1 MNIYVSETSIKDSV
15 DYFSKLSISS
25 PEQFGLFFL
34 CKGVGINQNT
44 YKPLKKAGQMTDE
57 KKKIYYDRLHKLGA
71 VFDFNEEGIKKCCLF
86 PFSIKEEIAKG
97 NFYNQASSFQGLLSR
112 LIDTIDNTLIDKF
125 LEKQEDNIRLKRNY
139 IQLLKE
145 LYLNGNKI
153 SLSHFSTYYC
163 RFITFSAD
171 ESIEKEDF
179 TRLCVQYTIDSL
191 NLHEREIDELFYDDT
206 ALTQI
211 NFQESMITGQE
222 LRSMFIFKGTEDFP
236 EIISSK
242 DYNVVNQYMLVLED
256 VRRYI
261 ELNGKNPSTNEI
273 RELLELRKQIVLYGV
288 PGIGKS
294 MFIKDLEEWKDE
306 AGNNFFDESIN
317 IQFHPSTSYEEFI
330 GGSSIENG
338 TIVSKAGI
346 LLQWCQKAMKNNGNR
361 YLFVIDE
368 INRGNLSKIFG
379 ETILGLDREYTVDLV
394 KPLNVKGEQI
404 SKFQIPNN
412 LYIIATMNSADR
424 SIAIL
429 DNAIR
434 RRFAFI
440 KLFPNYDI
448 VKELSDVGELGIEI
462 ARLYRSI
469 NKKILDTL
477 NNEELLLGQS
487 YFLPNFAE
495 KVETTGKILWSKKL
509 LRLVINYNVLPILE
523 EYTYGNKNDLQKI
536 IGDKI
541 PERIYDD
548 EEFIEAIKEQFPEV
562 VLQR

>member
-1 MNIYVSETSIKDSV
+1 MS
-15 DYFSKLSISS
+15 
-25 PEQFGLFFL
+25 
-34 CKGVGINQNT
+34 
-44 YKPLKKAGQMTDE
+44 KPLAIAT
-57 KKKIYYDRLHKLGA
+57 LGMA
-71 VFDFNEEGIKKCCLF
+71 
-86 PFSIKEEIAKG
+86 A
-97 NFYNQASSFQGLLSR
+97 
-112 LIDTIDNTLIDKF
+112 NT
-125 LEKQEDNIRLKRNY
+125 
-139 IQLLKE
+139 
-145 LYLNGNKI
+145 
-153 SLSHFSTYYC
+153 
-163 RFITFSAD
+163 
-171 ESIEKEDF
+171 IEKEDF

-191 NLHEREIDELFYDDT
+191 NLLERELDELFYDDT
-206 ALTQI
+206 ALTPI
-211 NFQESMITGQE
+211 TFQEDMVTGQE
-222 LRSMFIFKGTEDFP
+222 LRSMFSFKGKEDFP
-236 EIISSK
+236 EISSSR
-242 DYNVVNQYMLVLED
+242 DYNVVSPYMLVLED

-261 ELNGKNPSTNEI
+261 ELNGKNPSANEI
-273 RELLELRKQIVLYGV
+273 KELLELRKQIVLYGV

-294 MFIKDLEEWKDE
+294 MFIKDLEDWRDDE
-306 AGNNFFDESIN
+306 GNKFFNEVIK
-317 IQFHPSTSYEEFI
+317 IQFHPSTTYEEFI

-346 LLQWCQKAMKNNGNR
+346 FLQWCQEAIKYDKKK

-368 INRGNLSKIFG
+368 INRGNISKIFG

-394 KPLNVKGEQI
+394 KPLDVNGEQI
-404 SKFQIPNN
+404 SKFQIPDN

-448 VKELSDVGELGIEI
+448 VKEMSDVQTLGIDI

-477 NNEELLLGQS
+477 NDEELLLGQS

-523 EYTYGNKNDLQKI
+523 EYTYGNKNDLQNI
-536 IGDKI
+536 IGDKL
-541 PERIYDD
+541 PERIYED
-548 EEFIEAIKEQFPEV
+548 EEFIDAIKEQFPEV
-562 VLQR
+562 VL

>member
-1 MNIYVSETSIKDSV
+1 MMNVYVSEASIKDSV
-15 DYFSKLSISS
+15 EYFSKLSISS

-44 YKPLKKAGQMTDE
+44 YKPLKKAGQMTDDE
-57 KKKIYYDRLHKLGA
+57 KKIYYDRLHKLGA

-153 SLSHFSTYYC
+153 SLSYFSTYYC
-163 RFITFSAD
+163 RFFTFSAD
-171 ESIEKEDF
+171 ESMEKGDF
-179 TRLCVQYTIDSL
+179 TRVCVQYTIDSL
-191 NLHEREIDELFYDDT
+191 NLLERELDELFYDDT

-211 NFQESMITGQE
+211 DFQESIITGQE
-222 LRSMFIFKGTEDFP
+222 LRSMFTFKGTEDFP
-236 EIISSK
+236 EISSSS
-242 DYNVVNQYMLVLED
+242 DYNVVNPYMLVLED

-273 RELLELRKQIVLYGV
+273 KELLELRKQIVLYGV

-294 MFIKDLEEWKDE
+294 MFIKDLEDWKDE
-306 AGNNFFDESIN
+306 AGSNFFDETIN

-346 LLQWCQKAMKNNGNR
+346 FLQWCQEAMKNGGKK

-368 INRGNLSKIFG
+368 INRGNISKIFG

-394 KPLNVKGEQI
+394 KPLNVNGEQI
-404 SKFQIPNN
+404 SKFQIPEN

-448 VKELSDVGELGIEI
+448 VKELSDVQALEI
-462 ARLYRSI
+462 DISKLYRSI

-477 NNEELLLGQS
+477 NDEELLLGQS
-487 YFLPNFAE
+487 YFLPNFSH
-495 KVETTGKILWSKKL
+495 KDETTGKILWSKKL
-509 LRLVINYNVLPILE
+509 VRLVINYNVLPILE
-523 EYTYGNKNDLQKI
+523 EYTYGNKNDLQNI
-536 IGDKI
+536 LGEKI
-541 PERIYDD
+541 PERIYEDD
-548 EEFIEAIKEQFPEV
+548 EFIEAIKEQFPEV
-562 VLQR
+562 VL

>member
-1 MNIYVSETSIKDSV
+1 MNVYVSEASIKDSV
-15 DYFSKLSISS
+15 EYFSRLSVTS

-34 CKGVGINQNT
+34 CKGVGIGHNK
-44 YKPLKKAGQMTDE
+44 YKPLKKAGQMTEDE
-57 KKKIYYDRLHKLGA
+57 KKLYYDRLHKLGA

-86 PFSIKEEIAKG
+86 PFSIKEDIAKG

-139 IQLLKE
+139 IQLLKD
-145 LYLNGNKI
+145 LYLNENKV
-153 SLSHFSTYYC
+153 SLSHFSAYYC
-163 RFITFSAD
+163 RFISFSVD

-191 NLHEREIDELFYDDT
+191 NLLERELDELFYDDT
-206 ALTQI
+206 ALTLI
-211 NFQESMITGQE
+211 TFQEDMVTGQE
-222 LRSMFIFKGTEDFP
+222 LRSMLSFKGKEDFP
-236 EIISSK
+236 EISSSR
-242 DYNVVNQYMLVLED
+242 DYKIVSPYMLVLED

-261 ELNGKNPSTNEI
+261 ELNGKNPSANEI
-273 RELLELRKQIVLYGV
+273 KELLELRKQIVLYGV

-294 MFIKDLEEWKDE
+294 MFIKNLEEWRDDE
-306 AGNNFFDESIN
+306 GNKFFNEVIK
-317 IQFHPSTSYEEFI
+317 IQFHPSTTYEEFI

-346 LLQWCQKAMKNNGNR
+346 FLQWCQEAMKNDKKK

-368 INRGNLSKIFG
+368 INRGNISKIFG

-394 KPLNVKGEQI
+394 KSLNVNGEQI
-404 SKFQIPNN
+404 SKFQIPDN

-448 VKELSDVGELGIEI
+448 VKEMSDIQALGIDI
-462 ARLYRSI
+462 SRLYRGI
-469 NKKILDTL
+469 NKKIFDTL
-477 NNEELLLGQS
+477 NDEELLLGQS
-487 YFLPNFAE
+487 YFLPNFAK
-495 KVETTGKILWSKKL
+495 KVETSGKILWSKKL

-523 EYTYGNKNDLQKI
+523 EYTYGNKNDLQNI

-541 PERIYDD
+541 PARIYED

-562 VLQR
+562 VL

>member
-1 MNIYVSETSIKDSV
+1 MDVFVSEESIKESV
-15 DYFSKLSISS
+15 NYFSKLSISS

-34 CKGVGINQNT
+34 CKGVGINQNS
-44 YKPLKKAGQMTDE
+44 YKPLKKAGQMTDDE
-57 KKKIYYDRLHKLGA
+57 KKIYYDRLHKLGA

-86 PFSIKEEIAKG
+86 PFSIKEEIVKG

-125 LEKQEDNIRLKRNY
+125 LEKQEDSIRLKRNY

-153 SLSHFSTYYC
+153 SLSYFSAYYC

-171 ESIEKEDF
+171 ESIDNAEF

-191 NLHEREIDELFYDDT
+191 NLLERELDELFYDDT
-206 ALTQI
+206 STTQI
-211 NFQESMITGQE
+211 TYQENMIEGRE
-222 LRSMFIFKGTEDFP
+222 LRSMFRFKTREDYP
-236 EIISSK
+236 EISSSR
-242 DYNVVNQYMLVLED
+242 DYNVVNPYILVLED

-273 RELLELRKQIVLYGV
+273 KELLELRKQIVLYGV

-294 MFIKDLEEWKDE
+294 MFIKDLENWKD
-306 AGNNFFDESIN
+306 ADGNQFFDETIN
-317 IQFHPSTSYEEFI
+317 IQFHPSTTYEEFI
-330 GGSSIENG
+330 GGSTIENG

-346 LLQWCQKAMKNNGNR
+346 FLHWCQEAIRNDGKK

-368 INRGNLSKIFG
+368 INRGNISKIFG

-394 KPLNVKGEQI
+394 KPLSVNGREI
-404 SKFQIPNN
+404 NKFQIPDN

-448 VKELSDVGELGIEI
+448 VRELSDVEELGIDVS
-462 ARLYRSI
+462 RLYRSI

-477 NNEELLLGQS
+477 NDEELLLGQS

-495 KVETTGKILWSKKL
+495 KDQSTNRILWSKKL
-509 LRLVINYNVLPILE
+509 VKYVINYNVLPILE
-523 EYTYGNKNDLQKI
+523 EYTYGNKNDLQNI
-536 IGDKI
+536 LGEKI
-541 PERIYDD
+541 PDRIYEDD
-548 EEFIEAIKEQFPEV
+548 EFIEAIVEQFPEV
-562 VLQR
+562 VL